1 MSPIYLYNEAI
12 LTSGNAIA
20 TSENCCCNDEP
31 PSVGCQDQCQDLD
44 IVVTGTVSD
53 QGACDTAPVIAFLE
67 SIGYT
72 NVVVSILEEPGGG
85 GFVTYTYSYS
95 GRCCGVQEGSTLLSG
110 LCGFDDPGFLV
121 ANCVC
126 DE

>member
-1 MSPIYLYNEAI
+1 MSPLYTYNSQLLVENNALAI
-12 LTSGNAIA
+12 
-20 TSENCCCNDEP
+20 SESCCC
-31 PSVGCQDQCQDLD
+31 SGGGSGVGCQDQCQDLA
-44 IVVTGTVSD
+44 IVAGGTISD

-72 NVVVSILEEPGGG
+72 NVVVSILEEPGGA

-95 GRCCGVQEGSTLLSG
+95 GQCCGVQEGSTLLNG
-110 LCGFDDPGFLV
+110 LCGFGDPGVFV